1 VRFLR
6 RNQSSTV
13 AADAAG
19 DGADGADTAAADG
32 DASQPGRTGGKGRPT
47 PKRRDAEKRRRGPA
61 PPPPRTQ
68 REAMKLAKAN
78 RPSKEE
84 RRLQA
89 AERRARMDAGDD
101 RYLPPRDRG
110 PLRAYVRDVVD
121 SRRHLIGLFMPLAA
135 LVFVSILVPYR
146 ELQTYISI
154 LAFGFMIA
162 MVVEGVLLGRQIVAK
177 ARAKF
182 PKEEIKGFPVGW
194 YAFSRASQPRKL
206 RVPRPRVQVGDN
218 P

>member
-1 VRFLR
+1 MATIHLIDHPLVQHKLTLMR
-6 RNQSSTV
+6 RK
-13 AADAAG
+13 
-19 DGADGADTAAADG
+19 
-32 DASQPGRTGGKGRPT
+32 DASTNSFRQLLHEISALMAYEVLRDMPMHDIDIETPLEATTGKVIDGK
-47 PKRRDAEKRRRGPA
+47 K
-61 PPPPRTQ
+61 
-68 REAMKLAKAN
+68 
-78 RPSKEE
+78 
-84 RRLQA
+84 
-89 AERRARMDAGDD
+89 
-101 RYLPPRDRG
+101 
-110 PLRAYVRDVVD
+110 
-121 SRRHLIGLFMPLAA
+121 

>member
-1 VRFLR
+1 MRFLR
-6 RNQSSTV
+6 RNQPSTV

-19 DGADGADTAAADG
+19 EGADGAAADG
-32 DASQPGRTGGKGRPT
+32 DAQTGRTGGKGRPT

-84 RRLQA
+84 RRVQA

-110 PLRAYVRDVVD
+110 PLRAYVRDIVD

-135 LVFVSILVPYR
+135 LVFVSILVPFR
-146 ELQTYISI
+146 ELQTFISI
-154 LAFGFMIA
+154 LAFGFMVA
-162 MVVEGVLLGRQIVAK
+162 MVIEGVLLGRQIVAK

-182 PKEEIKGFPVGW
+182 PKEEIKGFPIGW

>member
-1 VRFLR
+1 MRFLR
-6 RNQSSTV
+6 RNQPSTV
-13 AADAAG
+13 AAEAADEGADAA
-19 DGADGADTAAADG
+19 DAQDG
-32 DASQPGRTGGKGRPT
+32 DAAQPGRTGGKGRPT
-47 PKRRDAEKRRRGPA
+47 PKRRDAERRRRGPA

-84 RRLQA
+84 RRLQS

-110 PLRAYVRDVVD
+110 PLRAYVRDLVD

-135 LVFVSILVPYR
+135 LVFISILVPYR

-162 MVVEGVLLGRQIVAK
+162 MVVEGVMLGRQIVAK

-206 RVPRPRVQVGDN
+206 RVPRPRVQLGAN

>member
-1 VRFLR
+1 MRFLR
-6 RNQSSTV
+6 RNQPSTV
-13 AADAAG
+13 G
-19 DGADGADTAAADG
+19 SGGAEPSAEGEGAQEAR
-32 DASQPGRTGGKGRPT
+32 PGAKGKPT
-47 PKRRDAEKRRRGPA
+47 PKRRDAERRRRGPA

-78 RPSKEE
+78 RPPKEE
-84 RRLQA
+84 RRRQA

-110 PLRAYVRDVVD
+110 PVRAYIRDVVD

-135 LVFVSILVPYR
+135 LVFVSILVPYPQI
-146 ELQTYISI
+146 QTYISI

-162 MVVEGVLLGRQIVAK
+162 MVMEGVLLGRQIAGKV
-177 ARAKF
+177 RERF
-182 PKEEIKGFPVGW
+182 PNEEVKGFAVGW

-206 RVPRPRVQVGDN
+206 RVPRPRVKPGAN